1 MAHFSPSYYT
11 RGSIECWD
19 AIRDWGLNYH
29 LGCAVKYI
37 CRAGYKDANVTKM
50 LTRKRLTLKRLSTI
64 LKMNSTTPHLQNQS
78 LQEQSI
84 EFRDVY
90 GIQNGLNN
98 RTMQRDLI
106 VEEFK
111 EFMYAATEESYE
123 SELKE
128 LADLVYVC
136 FQYAENMEWDLET
149 ALNRVHESNLSKLGL
164 DNKPIRRS
172 DGKVMKGPNYK
183 PPNLSDLVK

>member
-1 MAHFSPSYYT
+1 MLLNILAEPVT
-11 RGSIECWD
+11 R
-19 AIRDWGLNYH
+19 L
-29 LGCAVKYI
+29 
-37 CRAGYKDANVTKM
+37 

-64 LKMNSTTPHLQNQS
+64 LKMNYKTHQQQQS

-90 GIQNGLNN
+90 GIQNSLES

-172 DGKVMKGPNYK
+172 DGKVMKGPNYQ
-183 PPNLSDLVK
+183 PPNLQDLVK